1 MFSIKMTF
9 LPRLPRCFLPG
20 RRVSS
25 FRLLTSFLEG
35 CSCFYATSPRKK
47 HSRRFLSYQNGFLT
61 RGFRSKVTRREKVTG
76 PLLCEEGER
85 SREKCLAR
93 ITKKMQGAPPSP
105 ENSKCPPLLIR
116 YLILTLPSP
125 PISFRCW

>member
-25 FRLLTSFLEG
+25 SWLVTGFFER
-35 CSCFYATSPRKK
+35 CSCLYATSPRKK
-47 HSRRFLSYQNGFLT
+47 HSRRFSYQKGFLT
-61 RGFRSKVTRREKVTG
+61 GGFRSKVTRHEKVTG
-76 PLLCEEGER
+76 PLLCEEGDR
-85 SREKCLAR
+85 AKEKCLAR
-93 ITKKMQGAPPSP
+93 IKKKNCKDPLPGQEIASA
-105 ENSKCPPLLIR
+105 PLLIS

-125 PISFRCW
+125 PIIFRCW

>member
-25 FRLLTSFLEG
+25 SRLLTGFLEG
-35 CSCFYATSPRKK
+35 CSCFYATSPREK

-61 RGFRSKVTRREKVTG
+61 RGFRSKVTRHEKVTG

-85 SREKCLAR
+85 GREKCLAR
-93 ITKKMQGAPPSP
+93 IKKKLPGPPPRP

-116 YLILTLPSP
+116 YLILTFPSP
-125 PISFRCW
+125 HNF

>member
-9 LPRLPRCFLPG
+9 LPWLPRCFLPG

-25 FRLLTSFLEG
+25 SRLLTGFLEG

-61 RGFRSKVTRREKVTG
+61 RGFRSKVTRHEKVTG

-85 SREKCLAR
+85 GREKCLAR
-93 ITKKMQGAPPSP
+93 IKNKLQGPPPRP

-116 YLILTLPSP
+116 YLILTFPSP
-125 PISFRCW
+125 HNF

>member
-25 FRLLTSFLEG
+25 SRLVTGVFERCPCL
-35 CSCFYATSPRKK
+35 YATSTRKK
-47 HSRRFLSYQNGFLT
+47 HSRRFLSYQEGFLT
-61 RGFRSKVTRREKVTG
+61 RGFRSKVTGHEKVTG

-85 SREKCLAR
+85 AREKCLAR
-93 ITKKMQGAPPSP
+93 IKKKLQGPHPGQEIASAPSF
-105 ENSKCPPLLIR
+105 NKLFNFDPPL
-116 YLILTLPSP
+116 P
-125 PISFRCW
+125 PIIFRCW